1 MKDFK
6 VDIKDGMI
14 VGCENFGIWIIED
27 GKRRHVPD
35 LVTQTKMGISMD
47 YVIMLP
53 TRDFKAIPEGE
64 PMPKIPLRKGRGR
77 KAIMK

>member
-1 MKDFK
+1 MTEFK

-14 VGCENFGIWIIED
+14 VGCENFGIWVIEG

-35 LVTQTKMGISMD
+35 LVTQIKMAISLD

-53 TRDFKAIPEGE
+53 TKEFKAIPEGE
-64 PMPKIPLRKGRGR
+64 PMPKIALRKGRGR
-77 KAIMK
+77 KPVMQ

>member
-1 MKDFK
+1 MKKFK

-14 VGCENFGIWIIED
+14 VGCENFGIWLIEG

-35 LVTQTKMGISMD
+35 VVTQIKMAIPMD
-47 YVIMLP
+47 RVIMLP
-53 TRDFKAIPEGE
+53 TNEFKAIPEGE